1 MSRLRRHLLALLLCA
16 SVATV
21 ASVRADPFQV
31 WWQNTTFFR
40 LDERWSIGNYLDLR
54 VTDAVVDYTTGFI
67 SPRIK
72 YDIDKH
78 WHAQMNTSWV
88 NAVSADGRTK
98 ADFFR
103 LEFELNPRYMV
114 GKQWVFSSRN
124 RFEFRW
130 ADGVD
135 GRNERI
141 RIRPQ
146 VEWVPPWGGPIK
158 GIFMNNEVFYDFDQR
173 RVTENRL
180 TPFGLTFRPAEYA
193 ELRVYYLWRA
203 TSIGDRWFDFHALGV
218 LLNLNF

>member
-1 MSRLRRHLLALLLCA
+1 VSRHRRHWVALLLGA
-16 SVATV
+16 GLSLA

-31 WWQNTTFFR
+31 WWQNTTFLR
-40 LDERWSIGNYLDLR
+40 LDEHWSIGNYLDLR

-72 YDIDKH
+72 YDINRE

-88 NAVSADGRTK
+88 NAVAADGRSKT
-98 ADFFR
+98 DFFR
-103 LEFELNPRYMV
+103 LEFELNPRYAV
-114 GKQWVFSSRN
+114 GERWVFSSRN

-146 VEWVPPWGGPIK
+146 AEWIPPWGGPIK

-180 TPFGLTFRPAEYA
+180 TPFGLTFRPGDYA
-193 ELRVYYLWRA
+193 ELRVYYLWR
-203 TSIGDRWFDFHALGV
+203 TTLLRGQWFDFHVMGV